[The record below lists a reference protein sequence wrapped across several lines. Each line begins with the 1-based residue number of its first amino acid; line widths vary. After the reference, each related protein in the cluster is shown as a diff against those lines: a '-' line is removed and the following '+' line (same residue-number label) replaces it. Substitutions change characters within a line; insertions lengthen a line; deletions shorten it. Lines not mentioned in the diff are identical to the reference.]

1 MKKEIPLL
9 TAQDVELRVAQVVKT
24 KSGVY
29 AVLLVYKNARID
41 MKILDDVFGAM
52 NWDRKHDTI
61 DGKLFC
67 TVSIWD
73 EAKQRWVSKQ
83 DVGVPSNT
91 EATATKGEA
100 SDAFKRACFNW
111 GIGRELYSAPDIRVK
126 LEDFEIVMG
135 DNNKP
140 KTYAKFYVEEMKF
153 DKEQNKFTS
162 FKVVDKDGNVR
173 FKLSANNKNIET
185 RMEPTKV
192 IEANAPSFSA
202 DNVCSYCH
210 TPIKSP
216 KVLDY
221 AITKYG
227 KPVCYECQKK
237 LNVA

>member
-29 AVLLVYKNARID
+29 ATLLVYKNARID
-41 MKILDDVFGAM
+41 MKILDDVFGPM

-73 EAKQRWVSKQ
+73 EEKQRWVAKQ
-83 DVGVPSNT
+83 DVGMPSNT
-91 EATATKGEA
+91 ESTKGEA
-100 SDAFKRACFNW
+100 SDGFKRACFNW
-111 GIGRELYSAPDIRVK
+111 GIGRELYSAPNIRVE
-126 LEDFEIVMG
+126 LEDFEVSVG
-135 DNNKP
+135 DNGKP
-140 KTYAKFYVEEMKF
+140 KTYAKFYVEEMIF
-153 DKEQNKFTS
+153 DKGQNKFTS
-162 FKVVDKDGNVR
+162 FKVVDKDGNER
-173 FKLSANNKNIET
+173 FKLSVISKDVKTKVEPTNVIET
-185 RMEPTKV
+185 NTPPFGV
-192 IEANAPSFSA
+192 G
-202 DNVCSYCH
+202 NVCSYCH

-221 AITKYG
+221 AIGKYG

>member
-73 EAKQRWVSKQ
+73 EEKQRWVSKQ

-126 LEDFEIVMG
+126 LEDYEISVG
-135 DNNKP
+135 DNGKP
-140 KTYAKFYVEEMKF
+140 KTYAKFYVEEMQF

-162 FKVVDKDGNVR
+162 FRVVDKDGNER
-173 FKLSANNKNIET
+173 FTIATSNKDVKT
-185 RMEPTKV
+185 RVEPTKV
-192 IEANAPSFSA
+192 IEANTPPFGV

-210 TPIKSP
+210 TSIKSP

-221 AITKYG
+221 AIAKYG

>member
-73 EAKQRWVSKQ
+73 EEKQRWVSKQ

-126 LEDFEIVMG
+126 LEDYEISVG
-135 DNNKP
+135 YNGKP

-153 DKEQNKFTS
+153 DKEQNKFIR
-162 FKVVDKDGNVR
+162 FKVVDKDGNTR
-173 FKLSANNKNIET
+173 FTIATSNKDVKT
-185 RMEPTKV
+185 KVEPTKV
-192 IEANAPSFSA
+192 IEANTPPFGV

-216 KVLDY
+216 QVLDY
-221 AITKYG
+221 AIAKYG
-227 KPVCYECQKK
+227 KPVCYDCQKK
-237 LNVA
+237 MNVA

>member
-73 EAKQRWVSKQ
+73 EEKQRWVSKQ
-83 DVGVPSNT
+83 DVGVPSNA
-91 EATATKGEA
+91 ESTKGEA

-126 LEDFEIVMG
+126 LEDYEVASS
-135 DNNKP
+135 DNGKP
-140 KTYAKFYVEEMKF
+140 KTYAKFYVEEMNF

-162 FKVVDKDGNVR
+162 FKVVDKDGNER
-173 FKLSANNKNIET
+173 FKLSVISKDVK
-185 RMEPTKV
+185 RKVEPTKV
-192 IEANAPSFSA
+192 IETNTPPFGA

-210 TPIKSP
+210 TAIKSP

-221 AITKYG
+221 AIEKFG
-227 KPVCYECQKK
+227 KPVCYQCQKK
-237 LNVA
+237 MNAA

>member
-24 KSGVY
+24 KSAVY
-29 AVLLVYKNARID
+29 ATLLVYKNARID

-73 EAKQRWVSKQ
+73 EEKQRWVSKQ
-83 DVGVPSNT
+83 DVGMPSNT
-91 EATATKGEA
+91 ESTKGEA
-100 SDAFKRACFNW
+100 SDGFKRACFNW
-111 GIGRELYSAPDIRVK
+111 GIGRELYSAPNIRVE
-126 LEDFEIVMG
+126 LEDFEVSNG
-135 DNNKP
+135 ENGKP
-140 KTYAKFYVEEMKF
+140 KTYAKFYVEEMQF
-153 DKEQNKFTS
+153 DKEQNKFIR
-162 FKVVDKDGNVR
+162 FKVVDKDGNTR
-173 FKLSANNKNIET
+173 FTIATSNKDVKT
-185 RMEPTKV
+185 KVEPTKV
-192 IEANAPSFSA
+192 IETNTPPFGA

-221 AITKYG
+221 AIAKYG
-227 KPVCYECQKK
+227 KPVCYDCQKK
-237 LNVA
+237 MNVA

>member
-9 TAQDVELRVAQVVKT
+9 TAQDVELRVAQVLKT

-41 MKILDDVFGAM
+41 MKILDDVFGPM

-73 EAKQRWVSKQ
+73 EDKQRWVSKQ

-140 KTYAKFYVEEMKF
+140 KTYAKFYVEEMRF
-153 DKEQNKFTS
+153 DKEQNKFIR
-162 FKVVDKDGNVR
+162 FKVVDKDGNTR
-173 FKLSANNKNIET
+173 FTIATSNKDVKT
-185 RMEPTKV
+185 KVEPTKV
-192 IEANAPSFSA
+192 IEANTPSFGV

-210 TPIKSP
+210 TAIKSP

-221 AITKYG
+221 AIGKYG